1 MVNAD
6 AAGQLSDHPTGS
18 VLVLGA
24 GIGGMQA
31 SLDLAEAGFK
41 VYLLDKSPAIGGT
54 MAQLD
59 KTFPTNDC
67 AMCIL
72 SPKLVEC
79 GRHLNIKVM
88 TYAELEDVE
97 GEAGNFTAHVRQR
110 ARYVNVDECTGCGD
124 CAEVCPIVR
133 PDAFNVDL
141 SERRAAYKLYP
152 QAIPNA
158 FVIEKAGRAPCRD
171 ACPIHQRAQGYVA
184 LIREGRF
191 ADAYRTIRED
201 NPFPS
206 ICGRVCNHKCEDECS
221 RGKVDEPVSIM
232 RLKRFV
238 ADWALDHPE
247 EIAEVMTKT
256 AVEAD
261 AEAQVAFSGQRVAIV
276 GGGPAGLTC
285 AQDLVKL
292 GHAVTVFEALPV
304 AGGMMRVGIPAYR
317 MPYDLVQQEIDQIV
331 DLGVELKL
339 KHRVDDAAALLAG
352 DANGGEPYDAVFVA
366 VGAHEGVLI
375 PIPGVDLPEVTVA
388 TDFLRQVALEDQP
401 TENVEGKRVLV
412 LGGGNVAVDAAM
424 TAVRL
429 GAEWVGMTCLE
440 SRETMPAHEWEI
452 QDAVEEGIELFPSRT
467 FKEVEA
473 TDGHVRGLRCV
484 EIDFRGFVDG
494 RPDFDEIPGTETIIE
509 ADVVIFAIGQ
519 RPDVACLPDEAKIRG
534 RWAAADDVTLAT
546 GVPGLFAGG
555 DVMTGTRFVVDAI
568 AAGHRAARSIDAY
581 LRGED
586 LPEPEPELEVA
597 ELTEEEARSKVAR
610 GEAAAE
616 ARHEVAKLPVEERL
630 QPAGDG
636 RRFREVYPT
645 FTVEEAQAEAAR
657 CLTCGICSECLQC
670 VYACQKLCIDH
681 DMQDEVIDLNIGAVV
696 LVPGLETVPGD
707 IRPEFGYGRVDNVV
721 TSIEFERMLSASGP
735 WGGVVQRPSDGRHPH
750 RIAFIQCV
758 GSRDLAC
765 DQGYC
770 SAVCCMYATKEA
782 LIAQEHDPNVEASI
796 FYMDVR
802 SFGKGFERYINRA
815 KDEYGV
821 RFVRSMVSTVTE
833 VPGTGD
839 VRVRYATDD
848 GKNVEEVF
856 DMLVLSVGLCPPA
869 GTRELAER
877 LGVQL
882 NAYGFA
888 EPAAYRPGQTT
899 RPGIFVA
906 GAFSEPKDIPETV
919 IEASCVAAQASA
931 LLASARHTM
940 TVEPEWPE
948 ERDVSDEWP
957 RVGVFVCHCGI
968 NIGSV
973 VDVPEVVEYVAGLR
987 DVAYVE
993 RNLYTCSQDTQE
1005 RIREQII
1012 EHDLNRVV
1020 VASCTP
1026 RTHEPLFQ
1034 ETLRAAGLNPHLFQM
1049 TNIREQDSWV
1059 HRNDPQRATDKAKD
1073 LVRMAVAKARRLH
1086 AIDRSTFEVSHEA
1099 LVIGGGL
1106 GGMTAALS
1114 IAEQGFRVTLIE
1126 REAELGGNLQHIYTP
1141 LPDGADPQVLLQQTI
1156 ESVRDNPR
1164 ISVRTEAE
1172 VTDIGG
1178 YLGQYST
1185 MLRLADGSQE
1195 EIHHGVIVVATG
1207 AQEITPREYRYSEDE
1222 RVVTQRELEQMLTQ
1236 PTDLPIH
1243 QSSNIPISQSTDKPT
1258 SVVMIQCVGSRDD
1271 EHPYCSRICCTEAIK
1286 NALTIKERSPETD
1299 VYVLYRDIRTFGF
1312 KERYYREARRSGVVF
1327 LQYDADEKPEVRSG
1341 EDGLAV
1347 DVVVQP
1353 EGERFT
1359 LDAGLVVLS
1368 AGIEPNADNEPL
1380 AQLLKVPLNE
1390 DRFFLE
1396 AHVKLRPLEFAADGV
1411 YLCGLAHSPRF
1422 LDETIA
1428 QAQGAAVQAVRL
1440 LARDELEATSIVAT
1454 VDPELCAACGS
1465 CVEVCPYG
1473 ARILEPGMHYAEVID
1488 VLCQGCGACIVSCPN
1503 KACYQKGFEPI
1514 QMYEMLDEVMA

>member
-1 MVNAD
+1 MV
-6 AAGQLSDHPTGS
+6 
-18 VLVLGA
+18 VGA

-41 VYLLDKSPAIGGT
+41 VYLVDKSPAIGGV

-67 AMCIL
+67 SMCIL

-79 GRHLNIKVM
+79 GRHLNIDVM
-88 TYAELEDVE
+88 TYAELEDIE
-97 GEAGNFTAHVRQR
+97 GEPGNFTARVRQH

-158 FVIEKAGRAPCRD
+158 FVIEKVGQAPCRD

-184 LIREGRF
+184 LIREGRL

-221 RGKVDEPVSIM
+221 RGKVDDPVSIM

-238 ADWALDHPE
+238 ADWALEHPD

-261 AEAQVAFSGQRVAIV
+261 AEGQAASPGQRVAIV
-276 GGGPAGLTC
+276 GSGPAGLTC

-292 GHAVTVFEALPV
+292 GHEATVFEALPV
-304 AGGMMRVGIPAYR
+304 AGGMMRVGIPSYR
-317 MPYDLVQQEIDQIV
+317 MPYDLVQWEVDQIV
-331 DLGVELKL
+331 DMGVELKL
-339 KHRVDDAAALLAG
+339 NHRVDDAAALLEG
-352 DANGGEPYDAVFVA
+352 EDAYDAVFVA

-388 TDFLRQVALEDQP
+388 TKFLREAALQTESADQSLD
-401 TENVEGKRVLV
+401 GKRVLV

-429 GAEWVGMTCLE
+429 GADWVGMTCLE
-440 SRETMPAHEWEI
+440 SREKMPAHEWEI
-452 QDAVEEGIELFPSRT
+452 LDAVEEGVELFPSRT
-467 FKEVEA
+467 FKEIEE
-473 TDGHVRGLRCV
+473 DGGHVRGLRCA

-494 RPDFDEIPGTETIIE
+494 RPDFDEMPGTEALIE

-519 RPDVACLPDEAKIRG
+519 RPDASCLPDEVKIRG
-534 RWAAADDVTLAT
+534 QWAKAADATLAT
-546 GVPGLFAGG
+546 DLPGLFAGG
-555 DVMTGTRFVVDAI
+555 DVKTGTRFVVDAI
-568 AAGHRAARSIDAY
+568 AAGRKAARSIDAY
-581 LRGED
+581 LRGD
-586 LPEPEPELEVA
+586 PLPEAEADVTVA
-597 ELTEEEARSKVAR
+597 ELTEEEARAKVAR
-610 GEAAAE
+610 GEASVE
-616 ARHEVAKLPVEERL
+616 PRREVEKLPVAARL
-630 QPAGDG
+630 QPDGDG
-636 RRFREVYPT
+636 WRFREIYPA
-645 FTVEEAQAEAAR
+645 FTQAEAQAEAAR
-657 CLTCGICSECLQC
+657 CLTCGVCSECLQC
-670 VYACQKLCIDH
+670 VYACQKHCIDH
-681 DMQDEVIDLNIGAVV
+681 DMQDALIDLNVGAVI
-696 LVPGLETVPGD
+696 LTPGLETMPGD
-707 IRPEFGYGRVDNVV
+707 VRPEFGYHRVANVV

-735 WGGVVQRPSDGRHPH
+735 WGGVVQRPSDGEHPH

-758 GSRDLAC
+758 GSRDPAC

-782 LIAQEHDPNVEASI
+782 VIAQEHDPNVEATI

-802 SFGKGFERYINRA
+802 SFGKDFERYINRA
-815 KDEYGV
+815 EHEYGV
-821 RFVRSMVSTVTE
+821 RFVRSMVSMVTE
-833 VPGTGD
+833 APETGG
-839 VRVRYATDD
+839 VRVRYAT
-848 GKNVEEVF
+848 GEGHNVEEEF
-856 DMLVLSVGLCPPA
+856 DMVVLSVGLRPPE
-869 GTRELAER
+869 GIQELAER

-882 NAYGFA
+882 NEYGFA
-888 EPAAYRPGQTT
+888 EPAVYQPGQTT
-899 RPGIFVA
+899 RSGVFVA

-919 IEASCVAAQASA
+919 IEASCAAAQASA
-931 LLASARHTM
+931 LLADARNTL
-940 TVEPEWPE
+940 TAEPEWPD

-957 RVGVFVCHCGI
+957 RVGVFICHCGI
-968 NIGSV
+968 NIGAV
-973 VDVPEVVEYVAGLR
+973 VDVPQVVEYTAGLR
-987 DVAYVE
+987 DVVYAE
-993 RNLYTCSQDTQE
+993 HNLYTCSQDTQE

-1034 ETLRAAGLNPHLFQM
+1034 ETIRGAGLNPHLFQLA
-1049 TNIREQDSWV
+1049 NIREQVSWV
-1059 HRNDPQRATDKAKD
+1059 HRSDHQRATDKAKE
-1073 LVRMAVAKARRLH
+1073 LVRMAVAKARKLH
-1086 AIDRSTFEVSHEA
+1086 AIDRSTFEVSQEA

-1106 GGMTAALS
+1106 AGMTAALS
-1114 IAEQGFRVTLIE
+1114 IAEQGFRVTLVE
-1126 REAELGGNLQHIYTP
+1126 RDAALGGNLRCIYTP
-1141 LPDGADPQVLLQQTI
+1141 LPTDLVSGNGADEAGDPQALLQRMI
-1156 ESVRDNPR
+1156 EAVRDNPR
-1164 ISVRTEAE
+1164 ISVRMETE
-1172 VTDIGG
+1172 VIGVGG
-1178 YLGQYST
+1178 YLGKYST
-1185 MLRLADGSQE
+1185 TIRLPDGNQE
-1195 EIHHGVIVVATG
+1195 EIEHGIIVVATG
-1207 AQEITPREYRYSEDE
+1207 AQEIKTQAYHYGEHE
-1222 RVVTQRELEQMLTQ
+1222 RIVTQRELEQMLIVQ
-1236 PTDLPIH
+1236 DVDMPD
-1243 QSSNIPISQSTDKPT
+1243 

-1286 NALTIKERSPETD
+1286 NALAIKARDPETD
-1299 VYVLYRDIRTFGF
+1299 VYILYRDIRTFGF
-1312 KERYYREARRSGVVF
+1312 KERYYRQARQAGVVF
-1327 LQYDADEKPEVRSG
+1327 LQYDADEAPEVRIEGDS
-1341 EDGLAV
+1341 LAV
-1347 DVVVQP
+1347 DVVIQP

-1359 LDAGLVVLS
+1359 LDAGLLVLS
-1368 AGIEPNADNEPL
+1368 VGIEPNEDNEAL

-1440 LARDELEATSIVAT
+1440 LSRDELEATPIIAT
-1454 VDPELCAACGS
+1454 VDPELCAACGQ
-1465 CVEVCPYG
+1465 CVETCPYG
-1473 ARILEPGMHYAEVID
+1473 ARLLEPGMHYAEVID

-1503 KACYQKGFEPI
+1503 KACYQKGFEPL
-1514 QMYEMLDEVMA
+1514 QVYGMLDEVAV